1 MRQKMVT
8 YLMDASNEQSD
19 FNTNLNLITLNMKSN
34 FKYLQVSSTSTQNNK
49 TSPEKKNKTSD
60 ITKS

>member
-1 MRQKMVT
+1 
-8 YLMDASNEQSD
+8 MDASNEQSD

-49 TSPEKKNKTSD
+49 TSPEKK
-60 ITKS
+60 